1 MAGPSR
7 RPGNRRAGL
16 PGQPS
21 RPRTATGQQ
30 RRTLVEAP
38 AQSSGD
44 GSARPRTSLTG
55 RAAVLA
61 LVLVALAISYA
72 YPLRAWYDQHQAR
85 SELQAESDRLEE
97 DVAELE
103 EELRLW
109 DDPAYVRSEAR
120 DRLGYKMPG
129 ETAYMVVE
137 EAEEP
142 AAPEIGPDGLPV
154 EPEGPWYSRLWT
166 SVRSADAGPAE
177 SEQ

>member
-1 MAGPSR
+1 MAGRSR

-16 PGQPS
+16 PGHPS

-30 RRTLVEAP
+30 RRTSVEAP
-38 AQSSGD
+38 AHSSGG
-44 GSARPRTSLTG
+44 GSGRPRVSLTG

-72 YPLRAWYDQHQAR
+72 YPLRAWYDQHRAR
-85 SELQAESDRLEE
+85 SELQAEGDRLEE
-97 DVAELE
+97 QVDELE
-103 EELRLW
+103 DELRLW
-109 DDPAYVRSEAR
+109 DDPAYVRAQAR

-137 EAEEP
+137 DAEEP
-142 AAPEIGPDGLPV
+142 VVPEIGPDGLPV
-154 EPEGPWYSRLWT
+154 KPEGPWYSRLWT
-166 SVRSADAGPAE
+166 SVRSADAEPAE